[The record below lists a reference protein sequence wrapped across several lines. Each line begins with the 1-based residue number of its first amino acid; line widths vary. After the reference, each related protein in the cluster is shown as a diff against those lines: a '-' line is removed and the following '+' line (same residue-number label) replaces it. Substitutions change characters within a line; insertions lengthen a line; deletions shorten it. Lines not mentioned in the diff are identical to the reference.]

1 MTWLLVLAG
10 ALVTAL
16 ATGLGALPL
25 ASRRIGEQ
33 WLGAGHA
40 VAAGFMIGASA
51 ILLRDGAVRDAPAA
65 AFGALA
71 GLALIL
77 IASRLA
83 HEDEERLFASLAGA
97 NARKALLFVAIMT
110 AHSAAEG
117 VGLGVSFGQGQHFG
131 WAITILLAL
140 HNIPEGLAIAL
151 IMVPAGA
158 SVASAARWSI
168 ISSLPQPLIAVPAFL
183 FVTAFAP
190 ALPWGLGIAGGA
202 MLWMALTHLVP
213 DSAEHMGWR
222 GAVLLT
228 SAAAIISGV
237 PLLMLS

>member
-25 ASRRIGEQ
+25 ASRRVGAQ

-51 ILLRDGAVRDAPAA
+51 VLLRDGASHDRVAA
-65 AFGALA
+65 GFGTLA
-71 GLALIL
+71 GVALI
-77 IASRLA
+77 IVASRLV

-97 NARKALLFVAIMT
+97 NARRALLFVAIMT

-117 VGLGVSFGQGQHFG
+117 VGLGVSFGQSQHFG
-131 WAITILLAL
+131 WAITLLLAL

-158 SVASAARWSI
+158 SVASAARWSV

-202 MLWMALTHLVP
+202 MLWMALTHMVP
-213 DSAEHMGWR
+213 DSAEHMGWPR
-222 GAVLLT
+222 AITMTTLAALT
-228 SAAAIISGV
+228 SAA